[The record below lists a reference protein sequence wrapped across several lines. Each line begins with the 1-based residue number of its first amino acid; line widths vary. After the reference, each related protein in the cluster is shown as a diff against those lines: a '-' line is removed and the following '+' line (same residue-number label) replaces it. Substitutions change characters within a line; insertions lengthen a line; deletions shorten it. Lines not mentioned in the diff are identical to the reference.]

1 MENIIDHGLTKPDGS
16 AKFLKMLKL
25 STVVRVVRVG
35 EEKLEAKWDATSQ
48 RRI

>member
-1 MENIIDHGLTKPDGS
+1 MENIIDHGFTKPDGS

-25 STVVRVVRVG
+25 SKVVRVG
-35 EEKLEAKWDATSQ
+35 EEKLEAKWDAASQ